1 MKKLVYLFF
10 LTPFFAVAQDCNL
23 KSETDPFTKERKIST
38 GFIFVNGGSL
48 IIDADKKEVV
58 FLFSLN
64 GEGKCFDNNS
74 TASIIFEGIKSK
86 GSARNGGTM
95 NCEGLF
101 QIVYRNSASTTS
113 MLQKL
118 MSQKISSIIFK
129 NSDKKEFT
137 ITITPEKQIMIS
149 NMATCLVNESKTL
162 L

>member
-1 MKKLVYLFF
+1 MKKLIYLYF
-10 LTPFFAVAQDCNL
+10 LMPFFAVAQDCKL
-23 KSETDPFTKERKIST
+23 ISETDPFTKVRKIST
-38 GFIFVNGGSL
+38 GFIFLNGGSL
-48 IIDADKKEVV
+48 TIDADKKEVV

-64 GEGKCFDNNS
+64 GEGRCFDNNS
-74 TASIIFEGIKSK
+74 TASIIFEGTKTK

-101 QIVYRNSASTTS
+101 QIVYRNAASTTS

-118 MSQKISSIIFK
+118 MSQKIASIIFK

-137 ITITPEKQIMIS
+137 ITVPPDKQELIS
-149 NMATCLVNESKTL
+149 TMATCLVNESKTL